1 MVKKDT
7 SGTGKKMFESKYNAD
22 ELRKMIVDDKLNAD
36 QIQEKLG
43 IASKQSLRQ
52 HIMRLCNE
60 DRKFYE
66 VPGLYKQG
74 NRKLPMV
81 NFKGEVRLTKNML
94 KGEFKYEDRF
104 NVEIVEGSKII
115 LTKVV
120 SENKEDTG
128 NPAGTVKKEDT
139 DAKK

>member
-7 SGTGKKMFESKYNAD
+7 SDTGKKMFESKYNAD
-22 ELRKMIVDDKLNAD
+22 GLRKMIVDDNMTAD

-81 NFKGEVRLTKNML
+81 NFKGEIRLTKNML

-104 NVEIVEGSKII
+104 NVEIVDNNKII

-120 SENKEDTG
+120 PENKEDTG
-128 NPAGTVKKEDT
+128 SAAGAVNKEDA
-139 DAKK
+139 DSKK

>member
-81 NFKGEVRLTKNML
+81 NFKGEIRLTKNML
-94 KGEFKYEDRF
+94 KDGFKYEDRF
-104 NVEIVEGSKII
+104 NIKIDGDKI
-115 LTKVV
+115 TLTKVV
-120 SENKEDTG
+120 PENKEGADKT
-128 NPAGTVKKEDT
+128 AGAVKSEDT
-139 DAKK
+139 DTKK